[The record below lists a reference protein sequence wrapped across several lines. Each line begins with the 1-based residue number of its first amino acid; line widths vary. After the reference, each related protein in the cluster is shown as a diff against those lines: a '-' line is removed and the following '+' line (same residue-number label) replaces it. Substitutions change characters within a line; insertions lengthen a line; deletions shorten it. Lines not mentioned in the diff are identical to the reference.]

1 MTFKTRS
8 STYTISTAPTGRAR
22 CRRCKR
28 LVGKGELRI
37 KIQAFV
43 RPGRATVLVR
53 CGACLDAAFA
63 RAVLGSHGAAAR
75 VPVEASVAAADA
87 AAVRAELEAKA
98 GVAGVAGVADADTD
112 A

>member
-1 MTFKTRS
+1 MTFKARKS
-8 STYTISTAPTGRAR
+8 LYTISIAPTGRAR

-37 KIQAFV
+37 KIMAFV
-43 RPGRATVLVR
+43 RPSRATTLVR
-53 CGACLDAAFA
+53 CRACLDAAFA
-63 RAVLGSHGAAAR
+63 RAVLSSHGTVAR

-98 GVAGVAGVADADTD
+98 KS
-112 A
+112 